1 MSAAE
6 VIPGAEPFSAA
17 GGATGVLVLHGFTGN
32 PSSMRDLAEAF
43 ADAGYTVELPRL
55 PGHGTTI
62 DDMLTTS
69 FDDWSSA
76 AESAYDDLAGRCER
90 VVVVGMSMGGSLACW
105 LATRHSE
112 IAGLVCINPAVAPS
126 DDMRNA
132 VAALVD
138 AGEVVMP
145 GIGSDIA
152 RPGVVESS
160 YADTPLA
167 PLLTL
172 FAAAEVVGSELGRIT
187 SPMLLFTSPEDHVVP
202 PADSDI
208 LAAAVAGP
216 VERVSCDRSYH
227 VATLD
232 FDADMII
239 ERSVEFVARL
249 GQPAR

>member
-1 MSAAE
+1 VSAAE

-43 ADAGYTVELPRL
+43 ADADYTVELPRL

-62 DDMLTTS
+62 DDMLTTGW
-69 FDDWSSA
+69 DDWSSA

-90 VVVVGMSMGGSLACW
+90 VVVVGLSMGGSLACW

-132 VAALVD
+132 VA
-138 AGEVVMP
+138 
-145 GIGSDIA
+145 
-152 RPGVVESS
+152 

-172 FAAAEVVGSELGRIT
+172 FAAAEVVESELSRIT